1 MCRSER
7 KVIGM
12 PRGGMQKL
20 CNEGKVASCFNEIRI
35 IFLVCVYKISVYRS
49 IIRRTHLGGAHPFN
63 TVALCAKA
71 DKSFVLSWRNSP

>member
-20 CNEGKVASCFNEIRI
+20 CNEGKVASCFNEICI
-35 IFLVCVYKISVYRS
+35 ISLVLSLLYKIRVYIDR
-49 IIRRTHLGGAHPFN
+49 
-63 TVALCAKA
+63 
-71 DKSFVLSWRNSP
+71 